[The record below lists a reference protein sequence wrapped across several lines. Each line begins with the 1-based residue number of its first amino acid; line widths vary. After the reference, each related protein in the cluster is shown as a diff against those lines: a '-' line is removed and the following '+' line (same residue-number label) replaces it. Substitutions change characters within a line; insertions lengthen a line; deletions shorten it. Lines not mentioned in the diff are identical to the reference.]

1 MSNQLGKDLLERA
14 RVVPAPGNDLIGADE
29 HGIGAVEVPG
39 LFAFQIDNVEVDA
52 FQLFE
57 LLAMRCETQQRPVET
72 KAIVKRSPLGKPE
85 VRRAAPPPRAP
96 PGPGPGF
103 LVRGRARPRPW
114 PRAAPTAA
122 HRGGPR
128 RGGRPAPRR

>member
-1 MSNQLGKDLLERA
+1 MSHQLGKDLLEPA

-39 LFAFQIDNVEVDA
+39 LFAFQIDDVEVDA

-57 LLAMRCETQQRPVET
+57 LLAMRCETQQRPVEA

-85 VRRAAPPPRAP
+85 VRRGAAPA
-96 PGPGPGF
+96 
-103 LVRGRARPRPW
+103 RARPGRVYGFWGGGRAGCPDGRRTAL
-114 PRAAPTAA
+114 RAAA
-122 HRGGPR
+122 RGAR
-128 RGGRPAPRR
+128 

>member
-1 MSNQLGKDLLERA
+1 MSHQLGKDLLEAA

-39 LFAFQIDNVEVDA
+39 LFAFQIDDVEVDA

-57 LLAMRCETQQRPVET
+57 LLAMRCETQQRPVEA

-85 VRRAAPPPRAP
+85 VRRAARRAGRP
-96 PGPGPGF
+96 PGGSLWFVAAAG
-103 LVRGRARPRPW
+103 GRARR
-114 PRAAPTAA
+114 
-122 HRGGPR
+122 
-128 RGGRPAPRR
+128 

>member
-1 MSNQLGKDLLERA
+1 MSHQLDKDLLERA

-29 HGIGAVEVPG
+29 YGIGAVGVPG

-57 LLAMRCETQQRPVET
+57 FLAMRGETQQRPVET

-85 VRRAAPPPRAP
+85 VRR
-96 PGPGPGF
+96 
-103 LVRGRARPRPW
+103 RGRPPAH
-114 PRAAPTAA
+114 AAGGAA
-122 HRGGPR
+122 IV
-128 RGGRPAPRR
+128 

>member
-1 MSNQLGKDLLERA
+1 MSHQLDKDLLERA

-29 HGIGAVEVPG
+29 YGIGAVEVPG

-57 LLAMRCETQQRPVET
+57 FLAMRGETQQRPVET

-85 VRRAAPPPRAP
+85 VRRAAPPARRP
-96 PGPGPGF
+96 P
-103 LVRGRARPRPW
+103 ARIQCFV
-114 PRAAPTAA
+114 
-122 HRGGPR
+122 G
-128 RGGRPAPRR
+128 